1 MKTWINEFFVGFL
14 GLHLRHMEVPGPGAK
29 LELQLS
35 AYATA
40 TATATDR
47 WDPSHLCDLPHSL
60 QRGQILNPLS
70 EARD

>member
-1 MKTWINEFFVGFL
+1 
-14 GLHLRHMEVPGPGAK
+14 MEVPGPGAK